1 VHTCVAAGS
10 NRGTL
15 DNVFRCE
22 FPIILSAKT
31 DELGTR
37 WCLPDQSEI
46 VLLRLFTSAGDA
58 RDGGGALTWT
68 CLNYTREIDYQED
81 ATTMDVQE
89 VWLSLPVITRWY
101 ATLVVG
107 TSILIALDVVS
118 PFFLYFNSRL
128 VLKGEWWRLFTN
140 FLYMGELG
148 IDFIFHMFFLIRY
161 SKSLEETSFRNRPA
175 DFLWLLVF
183 GMIVLTAIAPFVKVQ
198 FLGTSLNFMLVYLW
212 SRRNPHVPLSFLG
225 VFNFSAAYLPW
236 VLMCFSV
243 LIGSSPLMD
252 VLGMVAGHTYYF
264 LEDVW
269 PRSAAGAG
277 RRLIKTPRIFVSLMG
292 GDVAAQDRI
301 RRVD

>member
-1 VHTCVAAGS
+1 MWVATK
-10 NRGTL
+10 NQR
-15 DNVFRCE
+15 V
-22 FPIILSAKT
+22 PP
-31 DELGTR
+31 R
-37 WCLPDQSEI
+37 W
-46 VLLRLFTSAGDA
+46 LLLLLLNTKNLVIAWTTTGGGVDCSTVRLFANFSFD
-58 RDGGGALTWT
+58 RSS
-68 CLNYTREIDYQED
+68 EEH
-81 ATTMDVQE
+81 TMDVQE

-107 TSILIALDVVS
+107 TSVLIALDVVS
-118 PFFLYFNSRL
+118 PFYLYFNYRL
-128 VLKGEWWRLFTN
+128 IVYKNEWWRLLTN

-148 IDFIFHMFFLIRY
+148 IDFVFHMFFLIRY

-183 GMIVLTAIAPFVKVQ
+183 GMLVLTAMAPFVKVQ

-236 VLMCFSV
+236 VLMLFSV

-252 VLGMVAGHTYYF
+252 VLGMVAGHTWYY
-264 LEDVW
+264 LEDVY
-269 PRSAAGAG
+269 PRTAAGAG
-277 RRLIKTPRIFVSLMG
+277 RRFLKTPSLFVSLMG
-292 GDVAAQDRI
+292 DGRAREHERI